1 MAGLMSNVGCPAGSD
16 PQPASIPT
24 RTQKAA
30 RSTPTTPHV
39 PMFPQDARD
48 AMMSAPEE
56 METRI
61 SWTTECSIQ
70 EVKDHLRVL
79 GDRRRCVT
87 ISASQME
94 AALSHTSDHQ
104 DLVGSREAAF
114 LMNLEGAVLEHQMN
128 VINATKRSPVL
139 RKKKRNQI
147 LIPDIQEVILI

>member
-1 MAGLMSNVGCPAGSD
+1 
-16 PQPASIPT
+16 
-24 RTQKAA
+24 
-30 RSTPTTPHV
+30 
-39 PMFPQDARD
+39 MFPQDARD

-104 DLVGSREAAF
+104 DLVNIRESAF
-114 LMNLEGAVLEHQMN
+114 LMNLVEAVQEHQMN
-128 VINATKRSPVL
+128 VINASEYSLVL
-139 RKKKRNQI
+139 QKKKKSASDTRHSGGNFA
-147 LIPDIQEVILI
+147 LSVIGID